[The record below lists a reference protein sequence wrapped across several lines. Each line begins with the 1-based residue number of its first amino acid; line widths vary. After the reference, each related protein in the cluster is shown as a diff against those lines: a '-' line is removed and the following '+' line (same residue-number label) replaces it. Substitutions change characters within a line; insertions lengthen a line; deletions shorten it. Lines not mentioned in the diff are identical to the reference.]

1 MSRYLY
7 NSVDV
12 RCIENLVGK
21 NIFRQLLTKFWQL
34 RKPNR
39 LNLNILCWYSYNVN
53 NKNCCHR
60 ANYGNVDLAVWYH
73 LSDTV
78 HLLAKLLV
86 DLSWLAPSLPS
97 PSSSPSSAVTEMML
111 TQLCC
116 VLPRNIFRSLSL
128 LILCVS
134 PIVKYSHFIITLP
147 RHDGDIKKISVRHR
161 LTHNKYLSV
170 DVETVQME
178 NKKLI

>member
-1 MSRYLY
+1 MHRETLSVKRYLS
-7 NSVDV
+7 N
-12 RCIENLVGK
+12 
-21 NIFRQLLTKFWQL
+21 FWPKFWQL
-34 RKPNR
+34 RKPKK
-39 LNLNILCWYSYNVN
+39 LNLNMLCWYSYNVN

-147 RHDGDIKKISVRHR
+147 RHDGDIKKISVRYR

-170 DVETVQME
+170 DVENVQKE
-178 NKKLI
+178 DKKLI